1 MAYGATGTT
10 RSARWPCGAVVCQ
23 RHGWAHMDAQPLGMG
38 RINRPAAI
46 NDAAGTFISHKRA
59 RRNEPTPREALGEP
73 PSRLSAR
80 EKGAWREI
88 AFNLPPEVAFCSDRL
103 LFEILVKLAAKE
115 FAGEPLKGV
124 ERGQLIQLGARFGMT
139 PSDRSRCGVSE
150 VPKDN
155 SLAAFIARNPSNRPL
170 LESASYRAFI
180 LYNRQFAKDYPG
192 PQSEIQEFLSNNPPS
207 DTSREE
213 SVLEKLEAR
222 RPQLDTKPN

>member
-80 EKGAWREI
+80 ERAAWREI
-88 AFNLPPEVAFCSDRL
+88 SFNLPPEVAFCSDRL
-103 LFEILVKLAAKE
+103 LFEILVRLAAKV
-115 FAGEPLKGV
+115 FSGEQLKGI
-124 ERGQLIQLGARFGMT
+124 ERGQLIQLGARFGLT
-139 PSDRSRCGVSE
+139 PSDRSRVGVSE
-150 VPKDN
+150 APKQN
-155 SLAAFIARNPSNRPL
+155 SLAAFVARNPSNRPQ
-170 LESASYRAFI
+170 ESAAYRDFI
-180 LYNRQFAKDYPG
+180 ERNPRYAEP
-192 PQSEIQEFLSNNPPS
+192 NPPS
-207 DTSREE
+207 ED
-213 SVLEKLEAR
+213 SVLGKFLTR
-222 RPQLDTKPN
+222 QPQLDPKSN